1 MWVRLPLF
9 PLKIKKMNYKLPDI
23 KILTQKEIEKLLPED
38 RWKYKADC
46 LKAARFWLLKNNN
59 IHLYK
64 CVDKVESYMEIGYRQ
79 AERIKNFRNKV
90 KKVKNEL
97 EKI

>member
-1 MWVRLPLF
+1 
-9 PLKIKKMNYKLPDI
+9 
-23 KILTQKEIEKLLPED
+23 
-38 RWKYKADC
+38 
-46 LKAARFWLLKNNN
+46 
-59 IHLYK
+59 
-64 CVDKVESYMEIGYRQ
+64 MEIGYRQ